1 MSGYETLHDFS
12 TTAWKRGMVKEG
24 MRCTMLVG
32 SARVRIACSPVPTAA
47 EGQPYAGFTAVASH
61 GVAPYVYT
69 ASGLPFGITINSTT
83 GVVSG
88 IPYLLQSDGQLFG
101 AIVINAT
108 DALGRRGAS
117 APFSIFVTPAG
128 TLCGTLGNQ
137 TLIAQSGAYLDL
149 LYNVQI
155 TTQTTVT
162 ITDENGNVIT
172 TEYVDDAAPTILS
185 YPTIS
190 GTAAPFNTLTA
201 TSGVWDTPSLPFTYQ
216 WYSNN
221 VAIPG
226 ATSISFL
233 LTAAQANTYVKMVVT
248 VNDTYGV
255 QNSVTPTV
263 LVSAASSGY
272 SLDFSQ
278 PQNSLYGGI
287 ATF

>member
-12 TTAWKRGMVKEG
+12 TTPWKRGMVKEG

-32 SARVRIACSPVPTAA
+32 SARVRVACAPVPTAT
-47 EGQPYAGFTAVASH
+47 EGAPYAGFTAVASH
-61 GVAPYVYT
+61 GTPPYVYS
-69 ASGLPFGITINSTT
+69 ASGLPFGITINPST
-83 GVVSG
+83 GLVSG
-88 IPYLLQSDGQLFG
+88 TPNLLQTDGQLFG

-128 TLCGTLGNQ
+128 TLFGSLGNQ
-137 TLIAQSGAYLDL
+137 YLITQSGVVIDL
-149 LYNVQI
+149 LYNVQV
-155 TTQTTVT
+155 TTETTVT
-162 ITDENGNVIT
+162 ITDEAGNVIT

-190 GTAAPFNTLTA
+190 GSASIGGTLTA

-216 WYSNN
+216 WFANN

-226 ATSISFL
+226 ATSLSFSP
-233 LTAAQANTYVKMVVT
+233 TAAQASKYVKMVVT
-248 VNDTYGV
+248 VSDSYGL
-255 QNSVTPTV
+255 QTSVTPAL
-263 LVSAASSGY
+263 LVSPASSGY